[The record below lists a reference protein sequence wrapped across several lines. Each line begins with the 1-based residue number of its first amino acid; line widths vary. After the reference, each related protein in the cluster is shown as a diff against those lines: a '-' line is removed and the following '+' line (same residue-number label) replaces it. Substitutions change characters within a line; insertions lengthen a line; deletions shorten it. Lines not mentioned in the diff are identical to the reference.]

1 MSRKKRISKIKR
13 PCRLTVEEEEDGNIS
28 CEQETWRKPLL
39 PNPPNV
45 VFGFLQEH
53 SKLKGKSVSAP
64 LDVEGVESSPSAF
77 SDIAGNDGDQRLWTK
92 LKNET

>member
-1 MSRKKRISKIKR
+1 M
-13 PCRLTVEEEEDGNIS
+13 
-28 CEQETWRKPLL
+28 
-39 PNPPNV
+39 
-45 VFGFLQEH
+45 VFGLLQEH

-92 LKNET
+92 LKNETWKLRATMARAEHQLRLLARSPSHLTVNARRVVDCHTDLFVLI